1 MIVGRASELA
11 QFAPDSFRTVT
22 LLGNEHVRVLLAA
35 LEPGQEIPLHAPHV
49 DLVVTV
55 ADGVGELLIGE
66 RVYPL
71 RAGDV
76 AVVPVGETRGIRAR
90 SARLVL
96 VNVVT
101 PPPTEADHAHAAA
114 GAAWP
119 QAPEAAPDPAELI
132 RTEHTELR
140 AHLDHLRA
148 LADAV
153 ETTDEHVLRDRL
165 GQVVRFLRDGI
176 LPHAATE
183 EETVY
188 PAVDRLL
195 RALGGATATMVL
207 EHELIGA
214 RVEELDRLAATG
226 GYAAATRAELHRSLI
241 ALEAVLRGHFEKE
254 ERVYV
259 PLLAYLIPAESAAL
273 AAQLEA
279 AAPEAHEH

>member
-1 MIVGRASELA
+1 M
-11 QFAPDSFRTVT
+11 
-22 LLGNEHVRVLLAA
+22 
-35 LEPGQEIPLHAPHV
+35 
-49 DLVVTV
+49 
-55 ADGVGELLIGE
+55 
-66 RVYPL
+66 
-71 RAGDV
+71 
-76 AVVPVGETRGIRAR
+76 
-90 SARLVL
+90 LVL

-101 PPPTEADHAHAAA
+101 PPPTEADHARAVA

-119 QAPEAAPDPAELI
+119 QAPEAAPDQAEPI

-153 ETTDEHVLRDRL
+153 ETSGDHVLRDRL
-165 GQVVRFLRDGI
+165 RQVVRFLRDSI

-183 EETVY
+183 EETIY

-226 GYAAATRAELHRSLI
+226 GYDAATGAELHRSLT
-241 ALEAVLRGHFEKE
+241 ALEAVLRCHFEKE
-254 ERVYV
+254 ELVYV
-259 PLLAYLIPAESAAL
+259 PLLAYRIPAESAAL
-273 AAQLEA
+273 AAQLAA
-279 AAPEAHEH
+279 AAPKAHEH